1 MSILRGAALQATE
14 MANVI
19 LMVYGIHI
27 INGELSGI
35 RADDVSGMMTRFL
48 AS

>member
-1 MSILRGAALQATE
+1 MNILHGAALQATE

-19 LMVYGIHI
+19 LMVYGIL
-27 INGELSGI
+27 INGGLSGI